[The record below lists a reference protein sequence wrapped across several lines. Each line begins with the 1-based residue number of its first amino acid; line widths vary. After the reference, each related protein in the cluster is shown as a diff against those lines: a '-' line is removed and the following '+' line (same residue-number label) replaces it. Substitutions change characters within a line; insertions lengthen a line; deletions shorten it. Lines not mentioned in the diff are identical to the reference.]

1 MYVSCLHSLIY
12 LPFLLSQPT
21 DNPTAPPTD
30 VPTTWP
36 TVRTG
41 GPVVAAFDS
50 TLNAPKCSAV
60 GTSCT
65 ASELLLEGKSNNK
78 EPNGSNTLD
87 SCADGYRGSYHGDE
101 SIDTITVS
109 AVGGGNLQA
118 GARAEI
124 KATVYAWD
132 DGSQDTADF
141 YYATD
146 VNNPVWTLI
155 GSLIPSGGGLR
166 TLTVEYT
173 LPDSDSAVQ
182 AARVNYRWMGTQ
194 GGSSGGTCSGGWYDD
209 VDDIVFSVAAAAA
222 GGLVAASPM
231 EPDPVPSMKPQ
242 KFRCQSL
249 NNSKERCGAASSAC
263 HWKRGKRGKPS
274 GCHDR
279 KNSFN

>member
-1 MYVSCLHSLIY
+1 MHSLIY
-12 LPFLLSQPT
+12 FPFLLSQPT

-50 TLNAPKCSAV
+50 TLDAPKRSAV

-118 GARAEI
+118 GGLAEI
-124 KATVYAWD
+124 EAKVWAWS
-132 DGSQDTADF
+132 DGAYDVADF
-141 YYATD
+141 YYTASVDNAPTW
-146 VNNPVWTLI
+146 VYIN
-155 GSLIPSGGGLR
+155 SLPANGPGLR
-166 TLTVEYT
+166 TLKLEYT
-173 LPDSDSAVQ
+173 LPESPIQAV
-182 AARVNYRWMGTQ
+182 RVNFRY
-194 GGSSGGTCSGGWYDD
+194 GGVQDSCTGGAYDD
-209 VDDIVFSVAAAAA
+209 VDDLVFSVAPATDGRVEVRKAK
-222 GGLVAASPM
+222 
-231 EPDPVPSMKPQ
+231 PVPPLKSMQ
-242 KFRCQSL
+242 TSHCTMIGERNRCD
-249 NNSKERCGAASSAC
+249 EASVC
-263 HWKRGKRGKPS
+263 VWQNGENKGGGKGGGKRGGSQNQSNPSS
-274 GCHDR
+274 GCFP
-279 KNSFN
+279 KN